1 MAKKYFWLGIL
12 PMVLVFGM
20 IVIGCD
26 DGSTSG
32 GSNDI
37 ATVNDIYVM
46 KMFNELKAKKS
57 NRSVIN
63 MDGIS
68 TAYRM
73 ARVDKFVNGI
83 GGAPDFL
90 PMDTW
95 NWDGV
100 TEGNIKLDWSG
111 ANGDGLLIWVFISI
125 QNNEPYVIYAN
136 NDAADEYAIGVTD
149 YKDQEGQVWFF
160 RWE

>member
-1 MAKKYFWLGIL
+1 MTKKNFWPVMLAMAML
-12 PMVLVFGM
+12 FGLWFTA
-20 IVIGCD
+20 CD
-26 DGSTSG
+26 ING
-32 GSNDI
+32 GGGNNI
-37 ATVNDIYVM
+37 ATVKDIYVM

-57 NRSVIN
+57 KHSVIN

-83 GGAPDFL
+83 SGAPQSA
-90 PMDTW
+90 PMENW

-100 TEGNIKLDWSG
+100 SEGDIKLDNSG
-111 ANGDGLLIWVFISI
+111 PNGDGLFIWVFVSI
-125 QNNEPYVIYAN
+125 QNGEHYVIFAN
-136 NDAADEYAIGVTD
+136 NDAADRYAIGVTD
-149 YKDQEGQVWFF
+149 YRGQEGQVWFF

>member
-1 MAKKYFWLGIL
+1 MAKKNFWPVIL
-12 PMVLVFGM
+12 ATLLVFGM
-20 IVIGCD
+20 TVIGCD
-26 DGSTSG
+26 NGSTSG
-32 GSNDI
+32 GGDDV

-46 KMFNELKAKKS
+46 KMFNELKDKKS

-73 ARVDKFVNGI
+73 ARVDKFVNGKT
-83 GGAPDFL
+83 GAPDSY
-90 PMDTW
+90 PMENW

-100 TEGNIKLDWSG
+100 TEGDIKLDWSG
-111 ANGDGLLIWVFISI
+111 LNGDGLLIWVFVSI

-149 YKDQEGQVWFF
+149 YPGQEGQVWFF

>member
-1 MAKKYFWLGIL
+1 MAKRNLWPVIL
-12 PMVLVFGM
+12 ATVMLFGM
-20 IVIGCD
+20 TVIGCD

-32 GSNDI
+32 GDNDI
-37 ATVNDIYVM
+37 ATVSDAHVM

-57 NRSVIN
+57 RRSVTN

-83 GGAPDFL
+83 GGKPDFA
-90 PMDTW
+90 PMENW

-100 TEGNIKLDWSG
+100 TEGDIKLDWSG
-111 ANGDGLLIWVFISI
+111 QNGDGLLIWVFISI
-125 QNNEPYVIYAN
+125 QNNEHYVIYAN
-136 NDAADEYAIGVTD
+136 NDAADEYDIGVTD
-149 YKDQEGQVWFF
+149 YLGQEGQVWFF